1 MIKPLT
7 SLRFFF
13 AFFVFL
19 SHLQGIKSGNPIFN
33 WFVRNIFFEGYI
45 GVSFFFILSGFVIS
59 YSNDLK
65 ISKNKFHNIRFY
77 KARFF
82 RLYPLYLLTM
92 LICAVSIANISWPT
106 WLINIFAIQS
116 FLPTINSHVINAPS
130 WSISNEFFFYF
141 SFPFIFPFIYKYKI
155 TSVLLL
161 ISLSIILFSLS
172 LKVPDIYIKFI
183 YYINPFSRLF
193 DFSLGILLYHF
204 FKYINSG
211 NHKRLTTSTWEY
223 LAILLLIV
231 FFLPHNAIP
240 RMYRF
245 SVYYWIPMSA
255 IILIFAL
262 EKGRVSKLLQNKILV
277 YLGEISFSFYMIHLF
292 VITKMLPF
300 LDDSNPIVTIFVILL
315 ATLFFSILL
324 FEYFEK
330 PVNKFLKRKFLNT

>member
-19 SHLQGIKSGNPIFN
+19 SHLQGIKSDNPIFN

-59 YSNDLK
+59 YSNDSK
-65 ISKNKFHNIRFY
+65 ISKNKFDTIRFY

-82 RLYPLYLLTM
+82 RLYPLYFLTM
-92 LICAVSIANISWPT
+92 LICSLSIANINWLT
-106 WLINIFAIQS
+106 WLINIFAVQS
-116 FLPTINSHVINAPS
+116 FLPTINDHVINAPS

-141 SFPFIFPFIYKYKI
+141 SFPFIFPFINKYKI

-161 ISLSIILFSLS
+161 ISSSILLFSLS
-172 LKVPDIYIKFI
+172 LKVPDIYIKYV
-183 YYINPFSRLF
+183 YYINPFSRLL
-193 DFSLGILLYHF
+193 DFSLGILLYHCY
-204 FKYINSG
+204 KYVNSES
-211 NHKRLTTSTWEY
+211 HKKLTASTWEY

-231 FFLPHNAIP
+231 FFIPHNAIP

-292 VITKMLPF
+292 VIINMLPF
-300 LDDSNPIVTIFVILL
+300 LQHNNPI
-315 ATLFFSILL
+315 ATLFIILITTIFFSIIL
-324 FEYFEK
+324 FEFFEK
-330 PVNKFLKRKFLNT
+330 PINKFLKSKFLSS

>member
-19 SHLQGIKSGNPIFN
+19 SHLQGLKSDNPLYN

-65 ISKNKFHNIRFY
+65 ISKNKFDTIRFY

-92 LICAVSIANISWPT
+92 LICAMSIANISWST
-106 WLINIFAIQS
+106 WLINIFAVQS
-116 FLPTINSHVINAPS
+116 FLPTINNHIINAPS

-141 SFPFIFPFIYKYKI
+141 SFPFIFPFINKYKT
-155 TSVLLL
+155 TSILLL
-161 ISLSIILFSLS
+161 ITSSIILFSLS
-172 LKVPDIYIKFI
+172 LKVPDNYIKFI
-183 YYINPFSRLF
+183 YYINPFSRLL

-204 FKYINSG
+204 FKYINSK
-211 NHKRLTTSTWEY
+211 NHKKLTRSTWEY

-245 SVYYWIPMSA
+245 SVYYWVPMSA
-255 IILIFAL
+255 IILIFAF
-262 EKGRVSKLLQNKILV
+262 EKGSVSKLLQNKLLV

-292 VITKMLPF
+292 VITKMLP
-300 LDDSNPIVTIFVILL
+300 LLGDSNPIATIFIILL
-315 ATLFFSILL
+315 ATLVFSILL

-330 PVNKFLKRKFLNT
+330 PVNSFLKRKFLNT